1 MSWSRNDRRQPPRRT
16 RLPVV
21 LFLLFVA
28 LLRPDLAH
36 AEVGQAEVST
46 GMKGTIGLTLLGAES
61 VLVVEAAF
69 GVKKP
74 WIYLVG
80 GAAGGVGGFI
90 GGRFVDKAGNAE
102 VSMAVLVSGLLF
114 AIPTT
119 IAVLNASAYKPPQ
132 NPVID
137 HGNANS
143 ALIGSN
149 LAAARG
155 MLDSSLVGADVSG
168 NFGLFMPSIKMRPV
182 FSKTEQKIYSL
193 KPVTAYEI
201 GLFGLTF

>member
-1 MSWSRNDRRQPPRRT
+1 MSWSGRCRRQAGRT
-16 RLPVV
+16 GLRIA
-21 LFLLFVA
+21 LFLA
-28 LLRPDLAH
+28 LSHPDLAR
-36 AEVGQAEVST
+36 AEVGQSQVSA
-46 GMKGTIGLTLLGAES
+46 GAKGTIGMTLLGAET

-74 WIYLVG
+74 WLYLAG
-80 GAAGGVGGFI
+80 GAAGAIGGFI
-90 GGRFVDKAGNAE
+90 GGRYVDKAESGEA
-102 VSMAVLVSGLLF
+102 SMTLLVAGLLF

-143 ALIGSN
+143 VLIGSN
-149 LAAARG
+149 LTAAHG
-155 MLDSSLVGADVSG
+155 MLDSSLVGADAKG

-182 FSKTEQKIYSL
+182 FSKTTQKIYSL